1 MRLPTCIK
9 VVFAACAGILSR
21 AALAHAQGSE
31 HLTAREALKRVDTAD
46 NGGKASTEVVFEV
59 AISPRDDK
67 SQPLPF
73 CATLVTTLWFTDNE
87 INQASN
93 AAALFDIL
101 RAKFAARA
109 RSAELEQRFGLLK
122 RLSAVAYLT
131 SMGKL
136 QIVENN
142 VQNET
147 RNVRFATELVSP
159 LADKSAWEKLTSYTT
174 ELSMSVADGEC
185 PVTSEGEYADILNDQ
200 DPTEFRW
207 IAFGTGAPGA
217 TPQAQQVKQEP
228 ERSDSQQGDA
238 EPAGNSSMS
247 DGMRIRTDDEAIA
260 ASRKRYGIIKE
271 DYVKLSPEEETRYM
285 DLFEGSDRQDHG
297 AESMTAIKVT
307 IKTKVLPISVVLTS
321 HYYVMH
327 STVLLTAREFKPC
340 EDKEYVKCLK
350 TVRDK
355 LFDRYENEAS
365 RKFARGRFIS
375 LLQSLLL
382 QYDLYVMPM
391 QPDARGVPELVVFVT
406 VYTTTFA
413 NLSAWER
420 LFGEA
425 HSSDG
430 KVDLDLQISPAAVV
444 KPDDALWINLQKG
457 YPAPKYE
464 KLFMEEN
471 PQLKLGGQHVR
482 SKQDIMEE
490 DIKRQMAELK
500 KKREDLLY
508 KFAGNEEDEASNE
521 TIEPKKEPVHHE
533 DAQPAEGAAKTESEN
548 PATAPTTEGPYG
560 AAGQGGAGS
569 TYGQYGAAVQGG
581 AGSTYGQY
589 GAVNR
594 GAAPYAQ
601 DENQAGPA
609 HESVVPTEGEHKLDA
624 ERKLE
629 GENHDAAHSTYGQ
642 YGTQGNEG
650 VVPTEGEHKLD
661 AEHKLEGE
669 NHDAAHS
676 TYGQYG
682 TQGHE
687 SAAPTE
693 GEHKLDAEHKLE
705 GENHDATHAP
715 YGQYGSTHHGSETS
729 APTQSVEDEIKP
741 ENAEQ
746 TYSAASGEHK
756 PEELHGEGAAATA
769 GSDAQVTGYG
779 NPENANMGPGSN
791 AFNDFTHRYTVDEG
805 ENGGQNQV
813 VHNIQYTESTPLKPS
828 APPKP
833 ETKEDMRKVVSA
845 YESALMHV
853 PKEIHGYQLAYKD
866 IENYPE
872 LQKTWKTGLTTMG
885 LMKEEDE
892 LAPFL
897 EKHNFTYDQLKDLFN
912 FTYGVIAVNM
922 YEEARDFYE
931 SARIPKESVE
941 TSLMMVQ
948 NSFRAN
954 TGTNITRLPPVV
966 KKMAHACPVRDMI
979 ISLSTDDLIDRMQL
993 MLGSWLEPFETEPDL
1008 ENNFNLAA
1016 LCSTAAVVIQQWR
1029 YLQVYQGY
1037 NEEGS
1042 AWAVLL
1048 QSFSRMGQSKNEQP
1062 EVRSH
1067 YKELVNGAAAK
1078 LCRQYIN
1085 EAGSVAST
1093 PHKGI
1098 TRNYEARSLVGAVGN
1113 ILDQNMEASVEEV
1126 VTSLSKYFTAAS
1138 QRKRLGEALGVC
1150 ISLQVVNK
1158 MHQCLS
1164 VEHSND
1170 YSLYKLDLITHDAGP
1185 ILDRLATANIL
1196 PEGQQKNNLAFV
1208 HMACDPRN
1216 SAVQEVVDK
1225 MFKLLSN
1232 DGHPIIIET
1241 LDNRNYKHPKVKE
1254 TGELVE
1260 EEGTPGLLDDDYVEL
1275 EDAETLSKGEEGTE
1289 AAKVEDKKQPTSFL
1303 ELQPRHLVAPAS
1315 EEEQRKID
1323 IINML
1328 RPQELAGTHG
1338 CRGHGAAPGAM
1349 TVLDKIMHSNAPYG
1363 VVDPADLRTIMFDF
1377 RMIPIVDEDDL
1388 KSMLVPLVFQ
1398 KREADYLKLLKAHE
1412 YPMVLAR
1419 KVEERMRN
1427 VRQHLPT
1434 EDLLHHAR
1442 AIGSLEGKDEVTIS
1456 LDKHTVRRNR
1466 ELNDFKQLLK
1476 VLRELPHDGFYFE
1489 QADGKELP
1497 LHSIGEITAQSLEH
1511 RREKPHVIIMQI
1523 IDPVHIA
1530 DNDELYTHH

>member
-1 MRLPTCIK
+1 MKLSVFFK
-9 VVFAACAGILSR
+9 VIFASCAGILSR
-21 AALAHAQGSE
+21 AALVHAQESE
-31 HLTAREALKRVDTAD
+31 HLTAREALKKVDTAD
-46 NGGKASTEVVFEV
+46 NAGKANTEVVFEV

-73 CATLVTTLWFTDNE
+73 CATLVSTLWFTDDE

-101 RAKFAARA
+101 RGKFAARA
-109 RSAELEQRFGLLK
+109 RAADLEQRFGLLK
-122 RLSAVAYLT
+122 RLSALAYLT
-131 SMGKL
+131 SMGNL
-136 QIVENN
+136 QIIENN

-174 ELSMSVADGEC
+174 ELSLSVTDGNCPDVNDGEN
-185 PVTSEGEYADILNDQ
+185 VEIFNDQ
-200 DPTEFRW
+200 DPSEFKS
-207 IAFGTGAPGA
+207 IAFGTGATSAMPH
-217 TPQAQQVKQEP
+217 AQQVKQASQ
-228 ERSDSQQGDA
+228 RSHIQQASDV
-238 EPAGNSSMS
+238 PAGNSEMLS
-247 DGMRIRTDDEAIA
+247 DATSSVNETPATESGYGTQGSGMTSNA
-260 ASRKRYGIIKE
+260 AVGTERSGDNTNAPSGGAGKDKG
-271 DYVKLSPEEETRYM
+271 DYVKLSPEEETKYM
-285 DLFEGSDRQDHG
+285 DLFEGSDKQDYG
-297 AESMTAIKVT
+297 SEAMVPMKVT

-321 HYYVMH
+321 NYYITH
-327 STVLLTAREFKPC
+327 STVLMTQRQFKSC
-340 EDKEYVKCLK
+340 QDQDYVKCLK
-350 TVRDK
+350 VVRDK
-355 LFDRYENEAS
+355 LFDRYEHEAS
-365 RKFARGRFIS
+365 KKFVRGRFIS

-382 QYDLYVMPM
+382 QYDLYVLPM
-391 QPDARGVPELVVFVT
+391 QPDAKGVPEVGVFIT

-430 KVDLDLQISPAAVV
+430 KVDLDLQASPNPLT
-444 KPDDALWINLQKG
+444 KPEEALWINLQKG

-471 PQLKLGGQHVR
+471 PQLKLGSRHVR
-482 SKQDIMEE
+482 SKHDLIEE
-490 DIKRQMAELK
+490 DIKQKMADLK
-500 KKREDLLY
+500 KKRDSLLT
-508 KFAGNEEDEASNE
+508 KFDAVDEDEANNE

-533 DAQPAEGAAKTESEN
+533 DSPSTETENKTESEN
-548 PATAPTTEGPYG
+548 
-560 AAGQGGAGS
+560 
-569 TYGQYGAAVQGG
+569 
-581 AGSTYGQY
+581 
-589 GAVNR
+589 N
-594 GAAPYAQ
+594 
-601 DENQAGPA
+601 
-609 HESVVPTEGEHKLDA
+609 VPTPSA
-624 ERKLE
+624 E
-629 GENHDAAHSTYGQ
+629 
-642 YGTQGNEG
+642 
-650 VVPTEGEHKLD
+650 
-661 AEHKLEGE
+661 AEHKTESQ
-669 NHDAAHS
+669 NHE
-676 TYGQYG
+676 TI
-682 TQGHE
+682 
-687 SAAPTE
+687 
-693 GEHKLDAEHKLE
+693 
-705 GENHDATHAP
+705 
-715 YGQYGSTHHGSETS
+715 TS
-729 APTQSVEDEIKP
+729 AET
-741 ENAEQ
+741 
-746 TYSAASGEHK
+746 EHK
-756 PEELHGEGAAATA
+756 PEQNHETAQSTENQYGSETRESVPSTESEHKTENQGGESTQPTETADNENKSENSENTPSTETGEQQPEQVNGEGEAANAS
-769 GSDAQVTGYG
+769 SDAQANGESS
-779 NPENANMGPGSN
+779 PEGATMGPGSA
-791 AFNDFTHRYTVDEG
+791 AFDAFTNRSAEG
-805 ENGGQNQV
+805 EGANGEQNQV
-813 VHNIQYTESTPLKPS
+813 VHNIEYTEGTPLKPS

-833 ETKEDMRKVVSA
+833 ETKEDMRKMVSA

-853 PKEIHGYQLAYKD
+853 PKEIHGYQLSYKD

-872 LQKTWKTGLTTMG
+872 LQKTWKIGLTTMG

-941 TSLMMVQ
+941 TSLTMVQ

-979 ISLSTDDLIDRMQL
+979 ISLSTDDLIDRMQI

-1062 EVRSH
+1062 EVRSR
-1067 YKELVNGAAAK
+1067 YKEMVNGKAAK

-1098 TRNYEARSLVGAVGN
+1098 TRNYEARSLVGAIGN
-1113 ILDQNMEASVEEV
+1113 ILDENMEASVDEI
-1126 VTSLSKYFTAAS
+1126 VTSLSKYFAAANEK
-1138 QRKRLGEALGVC
+1138 KRLGEALGVC
-1150 ISLQVVNK
+1150 ISLQVVDK
-1158 MHQCLS
+1158 MHRCLS
-1164 VEHSND
+1164 VERSND

-1185 ILDRLATANIL
+1185 ILDRLTTSNVLAD
-1196 PEGQQKNNLAFV
+1196 GQQKNSNASFV

-1216 SAVQEVVDK
+1216 AEIQEIIDK

-1241 LDNRNYKHPKVKE
+1241 LDKRNYKHPMVKE
-1254 TGELVE
+1254 TGEMVE
-1260 EEGTPGLLDDDYVEL
+1260 EEGAPGLLEDDYVEL
-1275 EDAETLSKGEEGTE
+1275 EDAETLSKAEEGTD
-1289 AAKVEDKKQPTSFL
+1289 AAKILEEKKPPTSFL
-1303 ELQPRHLVAPAS
+1303 ELHGYHSMKPAS
-1315 EEEQRKID
+1315 DEDQRKMD

-1328 RPQELAGTHG
+1328 RPQELAGCRTHG
-1338 CRGHGAAPGAM
+1338 AIPREM
-1349 TVLDKIMHSNAPYG
+1349 TVLDKIMHNNAPYG

-1377 RMIPIVDEDDL
+1377 RMIPIMDEDDI

-1398 KREADYLKLLKAHE
+1398 KHEANYLKMLKSHE
-1412 YPMVLAR
+1412 YPMVLAH
-1419 KVEERMRN
+1419 KIEQRMHN
-1427 VRQHLPT
+1427 VKQHLPT
-1434 EDLLHHAR
+1434 DDLLSHAR
-1442 AIGSLEGKDEVTIS
+1442 AIGNMEGKDEVTIS
-1456 LDKHTVRRNR
+1456 LDKHTVHRNR
-1466 ELNDFKQLLK
+1466 QLNDFKQLLK

-1497 LHSIGEITAQSLEH
+1497 LHSIGEITAKSLEH
-1511 RREKPHVIIMQI
+1511 RRDKPHVIIMQI

-1530 DNDELYTHH
+1530 DNDELFTHH